1 MKYAAHH
8 RIHVPFTASV
18 RVRLTLWYLALMG
31 VIIFVFGGSL
41 YGSSQIF
48 LNADA
53 AESRLEAQL
62 YQDSQ
67 QFASTYRQAL
77 LTHQSLSALNPT
89 LSSQE
94 MVLLL
99 GPDNSVLDSRGPL
112 TSSMIEQLQ
121 ARAGQTTGMFDLAI
135 PQSHA
140 HSWGQWNSGNDDRVL
155 VTPVLNQ
162 NARVATL
169 LVGLPRSTPT
179 PLLMIWLFWGI
190 MALLAAAIGGYWL
203 AGKVL
208 QPVKTITRTANEI
221 NATDLRRRLHF
232 QRRDE
237 FGELAA
243 TFDHMLARL
252 EAAFKRQTQ
261 FTADAS
267 HELRT
272 PLTIIDL
279 EINRALTQLERP
291 EDYRQVLE
299 QIQTENEQLM
309 AMVNSLLLL
318 ARADTGQMMLELQEV
333 DLSDIAL
340 ASVERLLPLAQQS
353 QITLATGD
361 LPEVLVRGDP
371 RYLSQMLT
379 NLIENA
385 IKYSSGIGKRVR
397 VELACE
403 QERWGIVRVQDDGP
417 GIPEEHLPYLFE
429 RFYRADKARSRRH
442 GRARG
447 LIEQSSKPEPEEPGG
462 SGLGLAI
469 VQWIVQAHGGE
480 VRVESSIGVGS
491 LFEVRL
497 PLLNS
502 EQEGRVDDK
511 SMTKL
516 DDNVHAPVIFPD
528 YAGTTP
534 SRIVNGK
541 EQAMTQVQVQRQS
554 GTFTAFRIIVVGEAI
569 IFLVAAT
576 LHTGAVG
583 VPQLI
588 PAMIVEGLCGLGC
601 VLSAYAVFT
610 RKRWAQKNALITQ
623 ILILLGV
630 LVGIVAVTSDAG
642 LRTPLN
648 LSLHAVMLVLIVIG
662 LVLLALPGTRAGF
675 PEATTLQARKQEG

>member
-1 MKYAAHH
+1 MKYAAH
-8 RIHVPFTASV
+8 RRVHVPFTASV

-31 VIIFVFGGSL
+31 IIIFVFGGSL
-41 YGSSQIF
+41 YGSSQILF
-48 LNADA
+48 NADA

-67 QFASTYRQAL
+67 QFASTYKQAL
-77 LTHQSLSALNPT
+77 LTQQSLTALHFT

-94 MVLLL
+94 VVLLL
-99 GPDNSVLDSRGPL
+99 SPDSSVLDSRGPL
-112 TSSMIEQLQ
+112 TSSMAQQLQ
-121 ARAGQTTGMFDLAI
+121 TRAGRSSGMFDLAI
-135 PQSHA
+135 PQTHSHG
-140 HSWGQWNSGNDDRVL
+140 WWQWDNGNDDRVL

-169 LVGLPRSTPT
+169 LVGLPRPIPT
-179 PLLMIWLFWGI
+179 PLLAIWLCWGI
-190 MALLAAAIGGYWL
+190 VALLAAAIGGYWL

-333 DLSDIAL
+333 DLSDLAL
-340 ASVERLLPLAQQS
+340 ASVERLLPLARQS

-385 IKYSSGIGKRVR
+385 IKYSSGFGKRVH
-397 VELACE
+397 VELACD
-403 QERWGIVRVQDDGP
+403 QEGRGVVRVQDDGP
-417 GIPEEHLPYLFE
+417 GISEEHLPYLFE
-429 RFYRADKARSRRH
+429 RFYRADKARSRWH
-442 GRARG
+442 ERATER
-447 LIEQSSKPEPEEPGG
+447 SKPETEAPGG

-480 VRVESSIGVGS
+480 VRVKSAIGAGS
-491 LFEVRL
+491 LFEVCLPRL
-497 PLLNS
+497 VDA
-502 EQEGRVDDK
+502 QEDCVDDK
-511 SMTKL
+511 SMTKSGA
-516 DDNVHAPVIFPD
+516 NIHAPVIFPD
-528 YAGTTP
+528 YAQTTP
-534 SRIVNGK
+534 SGVINGK
-541 EQAMTQVQVQRQS
+541 EQAMTQVQAKQKAS
-554 GTFTAFRIIVVGEAI
+554 TFTAFRVIVVCEAI
-569 IFLVAAT
+569 VFLVAAA
-576 LHTGAVG
+576 LHTGAFG

-601 VLSAYAVFT
+601 ILSAYVLFT
-610 RKRWAQKNALITQ
+610 QKRWAQKNALITQ
-623 ILILLGV
+623 ILILVAV
-630 LVGIVAVTSDAG
+630 LVGVTVITRDAG
-642 LRTPLN
+642 IRTPLN
-648 LSLHAVMLVLIVIG
+648 LGLHAVMLALILIA
-662 LVLLALPGTRAGF
+662 LVLLALPGTRAAFKNMNAMQPG
-675 PEATTLQARKQEG
+675 EG